1 MDQQNVEVLC
11 QLSKEMEFTVLG
23 MKMMQSQMTKC
34 LQEKENLKESQRTIK
49 DLRGEVFKLNAE
61 MIEKERYYEGRLKEL
76 EVKILGNDASLIS
89 WNEEKEV
96 TFERPLCSLLKS
108 SPFLKRF
115 CALLAT
121 YYLPFQLDSILAYSQ
136 YPFFFLAKKLTSS
149 KIILLF
155 CILMLD
161 S

>member
-1 MDQQNVEVLC
+1 MEQQNIEVLC

-96 TFERPLCSLLKS
+96 TFERPSCSVLKS
-108 SPFLKRF
+108 P
-115 CALLAT
+115 
-121 YYLPFQLDSILAYSQ
+121 P
-136 YPFFFLAKKLTSS
+136 PHP
-149 KIILLF
+149 
-155 CILMLD
+155 
-161 S
+161 